1 MSTMSYL
8 PPTPPLHVVQA
19 TLTFSNDPTVPPGIT
34 GRVVGSS
41 EYKRLPLWT
50 ESSVWD
56 TGDDL
61 LMAPADWIH
70 HVVLV
75 ALQDRPNTSER
86 LLFGLTGG
94 LGQQLNM
101 F

>member
-1 MSTMSYL
+1 MSYL
-8 PPTPPLHVVQA
+8 PPTPPLHVVTA
-19 TLTFSNDPTVPPGIT
+19 TLTFSNDPQAPPGIT

-50 ESSVWD
+50 EANVWTD
-56 TGDDL
+56 EDDL
-61 LMAPADWIH
+61 MMAPGDWVH
-70 HVVLV
+70 HVILV

-94 LGQQLNM
+94 LGEQRRL